1 LPADGGAFLFR
12 LFPCRRFRN
21 IALFFRRGRRAGIDL
36 AMRFR
41 IRHLTRYRYA
51 GTASESFMEARLTPV
66 NDERQKLL
74 ARRLAT
80 SPSCSIHSY
89 TDYFGNA
96 VETFSVVQRHR
107 ELTLE
112 SHTEVET
119 CFLEPPA
126 TALDF
131 TVSDSRH
138 LNHDGRLRLF
148 EFLRPSPAI
157 PLSAPVQALARQFF
171 RPRHGL
177 GESLLRFLAW
187 IHENFRYAP
196 GTTAIETPISAV
208 LKTREGVCQD
218 FAQIMIAVLRSAEI
232 PARYVTGYIETE
244 SQRQAAENGGPNAR
258 RAPRLIGASESHA
271 WAEVYLP
278 GGFWFPLDPTNN
290 CVAGERH
297 VKIGNGRDYH
307 DCTPTRGVFKGT
319 RTEKLDVAVAMQRI

>member
-1 LPADGGAFLFR
+1 
-12 LFPCRRFRN
+12 
-21 IALFFRRGRRAGIDL
+21 
-36 AMRFR
+36 MRFR

-66 NDERQKLL
+66 SDDRQKLL
-74 ARRLAT
+74 TRRLTT
-80 SPSCSIHSY
+80 SPACSIHAY

-107 ELTLE
+107 DLTLE

-119 CFLEPPA
+119 FSIEPPA
-126 TALDF
+126 VALDF
-131 TVSDSRH
+131 NVSDARQLH
-138 LNHDGRLRLF
+138 HAGRLQLF

-171 RPRHGL
+171 RPRDGL
-177 GESLLRFLAW
+177 GESLQRFLAW
-187 IHENFRYAP
+187 LHENFRYAP
-196 GTTAIETPISAV
+196 GTTTIDTPIASV
-208 LKTREGVCQD
+208 LKTRAGVCQD

-244 SQRQAAENGGPNAR
+244 SQRQAAENGVANAR
-258 RAPRLIGASESHA
+258 RTPRLIGASESHA
-271 WAEVYLP
+271 WAEIHLP
-278 GGFWFPLDPTNN
+278 GGFWHPLDPTNN

-297 VKIGNGRDYH
+297 VKIGCGRDYH

-319 RTEKLDVAVAMQRI
+319 RTDKLDIAVAMHRL